1 MNALDFLDLVKRRRS
16 IRRYKPDPVP
26 REKLEYVLEAGR
38 LAPSWGNR
46 QCWRFIVVTNEKR
59 RREISTREWVAEA
72 PAIVVGCAHPEL
84 SGSKFDQQYYML
96 DMGIAMEHMILAA
109 TEQGLGTCWIG
120 GQFEEEVVKSALGVP
135 EDVRVVALTP
145 LGYPAETP
153 GPKERKPM
161 EEVVSFEKW

>member
-1 MNALDFLDLVKRRRS
+1 VNALDFLGLVKRRRS
-16 IRRYKPDPVP
+16 IRRYRPDAVP

-46 QCWRFIVVTNEKR
+46 QCWRFVVVTDEKR
-59 RREISTREWVAEA
+59 KREISTREWVAEA

-109 TEQGLGTCWIG
+109 AEQDLGTCWIS
-120 GQFEEEVVKSALGVP
+120 QFVEEAVKSALGIP
-135 EDVRVVALTP
+135 DNVRVVALTP

-161 EEVVSFEKW
+161 KDVVSFEKW